1 MADEQEG
8 KKRLT
13 KQERENIE
21 KVKQYQERI
30 LKVTEDRLKTELK
43 LNKLNKE
50 TDIINKKSEKFIRD
64 SYVLQSK
71 INVLKK
77 LEKDIKKEIK
87 YIDDASINTNKKII
101 DSQTIQND
109 KIKES
114 LEDKIKLL
122 EVEQELEN
130 QINAIT
136 LGTRNLASEIQIS
149 SKETK
154 QMFEEYGI
162 GKDVISELSN
172 KIKNN
177 LELSKQQGTQS
188 IEMKQQFSDVSQI
201 SEEILK
207 NIKGQVYE
215 IDTSK
220 GKQIEILDISSK
232 ERDLQNIITGLYE
245 ERNNAIESGNVEQ
258 EKFVNTLLDATKN
271 IQEMTLGLSDIQN
284 NIKKSNESLEKTI
297 SITNKISSVTESFNK
312 IQREIDFSNNK
323 IIELSSN
330 TEMASNIFEK
340 IVTTLKITN
349 RLTKNMVND
358 ELVHVFSD
366 INEITKDISKNL
378 LNQVEEINKA
388 QDGKIK
394 IIDLVEQEY
403 SLNRKRLILE
413 KELQKAIDQ
422 NNIEQRTYIEL
433 QLESIQNADELVS
446 FHKKMTKES
455 EMHNKVLE
463 KQESI
468 NKKISG
474 VISGIMS
481 KIPGGKFLNNVFKL
495 DEVATGAKTS
505 KEAFSDLK
513 MEITLISRAIAG
525 LSATVLAFAGV
536 VAIALG
542 GLVGYIYVLKKII
555 ELVLDLDSKI
565 GKVGKQFTISYG
577 EARTLREEAQRI
589 AKEMGLVG
597 INTDQVIEGMA
608 KVSEILNG
616 INPVLFTSNMA
627 FQALTKGATILS
639 ERFGISAD
647 EIQNIFKLSVTLNKP
662 FNELVVRSVA
672 IGKNIFTAK
681 ESLKVLSNISS
692 GVAVTFKGSVDNLI
706 MAEQK
711 AKLLGTTLKDI
722 RNIGTGLLD
731 IETSLRQEMEARVLT
746 GKELNLDIAR
756 YYAITG
762 QFDKLQDEIF
772 SVIGSLDEFKS
783 MNLIQQMSLAQ
794 AVGMDVDQLS
804 EFLTK
809 AEQIQQLGVSQQRLT
824 ELQKMSA
831 EQLNTELEKAKAT
844 GNKYY
849 VDYIARLAKEKES
862 LEVTERYNDILI
874 KIKES
879 LVDILAPIA
888 EILNEEMKRLQNS
901 GELKDIIENIRI
913 AVKEIVTILPEVI
926 RQLPNLING
935 FLAMANAAASIA
947 TNFDKILN
955 IGKVLGIFF
964 LAKGGLRMM
973 KGGSGGG
980 GTGPGGGTSGG
991 VTSAGIGGYTSTLG
1005 KSSSEISSNI
1015 ESEKQNFSKNIIV
1028 DKEKPNID
1036 TETQNFSKNIIVDK
1050 EKQRRDKILYESYG
1064 KPYSTMYDTNS
1075 VDQYGLTEKFD
1086 KTQQTQEIKKNIELG
1101 GGFSI
1106 AGDWKER
1113 IAKQMEWEPGG
1124 FLYDS
1129 ITALYDVGNT
1139 ILSTLTSGMGEGV
1152 LYPKGGGLPEWM
1164 RDKNDPRYNNFGLD
1178 NTSEIMESIQNTQPL
1193 PYKYRFAESKT
1204 NLTGVS
1210 PLQTNTSIYPGIPNE
1225 DITTIDD
1232 IGRSIDKKIQSMNTD
1247 NNIRA
1252 QKSMVESVIMKPI
1265 TYGVPVAE
1273 EPLSVTAEPQES
1285 NTFNMEKTMYTDKL
1299 LENTPKEANQQM
1311 GDIGKKLDTL
1321 INVLTAAVSQPT
1333 VIKMGERTVEE
1344 IKTQLNFRKI
1354 YSDTLDNRYGR

>member
-1 MADEQEG
+1 
-8 KKRLT
+8 
-13 KQERENIE
+13 
-21 KVKQYQERI
+21 
-30 LKVTEDRLKTELK
+30 
-43 LNKLNKE
+43 
-50 TDIINKKSEKFIRD
+50 
-64 SYVLQSK
+64 
-71 INVLKK
+71 
-77 LEKDIKKEIK
+77 
-87 YIDDASINTNKKII
+87 
-101 DSQTIQND
+101 
-109 KIKES
+109 
-114 LEDKIKLL
+114 
-122 EVEQELEN
+122 
-130 QINAIT
+130 
-136 LGTRNLASEIQIS
+136 
-149 SKETK
+149 
-154 QMFEEYGI
+154 
-162 GKDVISELSN
+162 
-172 KIKNN
+172 
-177 LELSKQQGTQS
+177 
-188 IEMKQQFSDVSQI
+188 
-201 SEEILK
+201 
-207 NIKGQVYE
+207 
-215 IDTSK
+215 
-220 GKQIEILDISSK
+220 
-232 ERDLQNIITGLYE
+232 
-245 ERNNAIESGNVEQ
+245 
-258 EKFVNTLLDATKN
+258 
-271 IQEMTLGLSDIQN
+271 
-284 NIKKSNESLEKTI
+284 
-297 SITNKISSVTESFNK
+297 
-312 IQREIDFSNNK
+312 
-323 IIELSSN
+323 
-330 TEMASNIFEK
+330 
-340 IVTTLKITN
+340 
-349 RLTKNMVND
+349 
-358 ELVHVFSD
+358 
-366 INEITKDISKNL
+366 
-378 LNQVEEINKA
+378 
-388 QDGKIK
+388 
-394 IIDLVEQEY
+394 
-403 SLNRKRLILE
+403 
-413 KELQKAIDQ
+413 
-422 NNIEQRTYIEL
+422 
-433 QLESIQNADELVS
+433 
-446 FHKKMTKES
+446 
-455 EMHNKVLE
+455 
-463 KQESI
+463 
-468 NKKISG
+468 
-474 VISGIMS
+474 
-481 KIPGGKFLNNVFKL
+481 
-495 DEVATGAKTS
+495 
-505 KEAFSDLK
+505 
-513 MEITLISRAIAG
+513 
-525 LSATVLAFAGV
+525 
-536 VAIALG
+536 
-542 GLVGYIYVLKKII
+542 
-555 ELVLDLDSKI
+555 
-565 GKVGKQFTISYG
+565 
-577 EARTLREEAQRI
+577 
-589 AKEMGLVG
+589 
-597 INTDQVIEGMA
+597 
-608 KVSEILNG
+608 
-616 INPVLFTSNMA
+616 MA
-627 FQALTKGATILS
+627 FKYTI
-639 ERFGISAD
+639 
-647 EIQNIFKLSVTLNKP
+647 V
-662 FNELVVRSVA
+662 
-672 IGKNIFTAK
+672 
-681 ESLKVLSNISS
+681 
-692 GVAVTFKGSVDNLI
+692 
-706 MAEQK
+706 
-711 AKLLGTTLKDI
+711 
-722 RNIGTGLLD
+722 
-731 IETSLRQEMEARVLT
+731 
-746 GKELNLDIAR
+746 
-756 YYAITG
+756 
-762 QFDKLQDEIF
+762 
-772 SVIGSLDEFKS
+772 
-783 MNLIQQMSLAQ
+783 
-794 AVGMDVDQLS
+794 S

-901 GELKDIIENIRI
+901 GELKDIIENILI

-1178 NTSEIMESIQNTQPL
+1178 NSSEIMESIQNTQPL

>member
-50 TDIINKKSEKFIRD
+50 TDTINKKSEKFIRD

-71 INVLKK
+71 INALKK

-87 YIDDASINTNKKII
+87 SIEDISLNTNKKII
-101 DSQTIQND
+101 DSQTIQNK

-122 EVEQELEN
+122 EIEQELED

-154 QMFEEYGI
+154 QMFQEYGI
-162 GKDVISELSN
+162 GKDVIAQLSN

-177 LELSKQQGTQS
+177 LELTKQQGTQS

-207 NIKGQVYE
+207 NIKDQVYE

-220 GKQIEILDISSK
+220 GKQIEIVDISSK

-258 EKFVNTLLDATKN
+258 EKFVNALLDATKN
-271 IQEMTLGLSDIQN
+271 IQEMTSGLSNIQN

-297 SITNKISSVTESFNK
+297 SITNKIGSVTESFNK

-323 IIELSSN
+323 IIEFSSN
-330 TEMASNIFEK
+330 TELASNIFEK

-349 RLTKNMVND
+349 RLTKNMAND
-358 ELVHVFSD
+358 ELVHMFSD

-378 LNQVEEINKA
+378 LNQIEEINKA

-403 SLNRKRLILE
+403 SLNKKRLILE
-413 KELQKAIDQ
+413 KELKKAIDQ
-422 NNIEQRTYIEL
+422 NNIEQKTYIEL
-433 QLESIQNADELVS
+433 QLESIQNADELIS
-446 FHKKMTKES
+446 LHKKMTKES

-463 KQESI
+463 KQEAI

-474 VISGIMS
+474 VISGMVS

-513 MEITLISRAIAG
+513 MEITLIAEAMAG
-525 LSATVLAFAGV
+525 LSATALAFAGA
-536 VAIALG
+536 VAAALG
-542 GLVGYIYVLKKII
+542 GLVGYIYVFKKII

-672 IGKNIFTAK
+672 IGKNIFIAK

-692 GVAVTFKGSVDNLI
+692 GVAATFKGSVDNLI

-756 YYAITG
+756 YYAISG

-772 SVIGSLDEFKS
+772 RVIGSLDEFKS

-794 AVGMDVDQLS
+794 AIGMDVDQLS

-831 EQLNTELEKAKAT
+831 EELNAELEKAKST

-862 LEVTERYNDILI
+862 LEVTERYNDILV

-879 LVDILAPIA
+879 LIDILAPIA

-901 GELKDIIENIRI
+901 GELKEIIENIRI
-913 AVKEIVTILPEVI
+913 AVKEIVKILPEVI
-926 RQLPNLING
+926 RQLPNIING
-935 FLAMANAAASIA
+935 FLAMANAVASIA

-973 KGGSGGG
+973 KGGPGGG
-980 GTGPGGGTSGG
+980 GMGTGGGTSGG
-991 VTSAGIGGYTSTLG
+991 VTAAGIGGYTSTLG
-1005 KSSSEISSNI
+1005 ESTTEISENI
-1015 ESEKQNFSKNIIV
+1015 ESEK
-1028 DKEKPNID
+1028 
-1036 TETQNFSKNIIVDK
+1036 QNFSKNIIVDK

-1064 KPYSTMYDTNS
+1064 RPYSTMYDTNS
-1075 VDQYGLTEKFD
+1075 LDQYGLTEKFD
-1086 KTQQTQEIKKNIELG
+1086 KTQQTQEIKKSETKKNIELG

-1113 IAKQMEWEPGG
+1113 IAKKMEWEPGG

-1139 ILSTLTSGMGEGV
+1139 ILSTLTGGRGEGV

-1164 RDKNDPRYNNFGLD
+1164 RDKNDPRYKNFGLE
-1178 NTSEIMESIQNTQPL
+1178 NNSGIMESIQNTQPL
-1193 PYKYRFAESKT
+1193 PYKYRFSESKT
-1204 NLTGVS
+1204 NLTGIS

-1232 IGRSIDKKIQSMNTD
+1232 IGRSIDKKIQNMNTD

-1265 TYGVPVAE
+1265 TYGVPIAE
-1273 EPLSVTAEPQES
+1273 EPLSVKTEPQES
-1285 NTFNMEKTMYTDKL
+1285 NIFNMEKTIYTDKL
-1299 LENTPKEANQQM
+1299 LENSPKEANQQM

-1333 VIKMGERTVEE
+1333 VIKIGERTVEE
-1344 IKTQLNFRKI
+1344 IKTQLNLRKI
-1354 YSDTLDNRYGR
+1354 YSDTVGNTYGRVL